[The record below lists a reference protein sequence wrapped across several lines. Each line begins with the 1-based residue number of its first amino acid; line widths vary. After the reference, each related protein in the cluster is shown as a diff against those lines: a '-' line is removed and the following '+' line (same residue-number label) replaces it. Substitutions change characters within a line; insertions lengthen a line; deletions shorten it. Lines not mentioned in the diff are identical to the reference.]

1 MADLA
6 DSIDDLICTFD
17 ANTDYEMDTLAMFLF
32 GWILTALFILWLSK
46 AIYNRFIL
54 KESAIDSTSKTKS
67 LDTVKPLVKTSSS
80 EAKENNSV
88 KQIFSGVSSGKS
100 GGGGGVSSFPQPPLR
115 KRLSQKGKS
124 PVPDLKKSHFYPAP
138 QCTGADNIAVLWV
151 NDVFQ
156 WLYNDL
162 VIVNELFT
170 EWLRSM
176 NEFSKQ
182 ALEEVSIIF
191 SFGSQSVS

>member
-17 ANTDYEMDTLAMFLF
+17 ANIDYEMDTLAMFLF

-54 KESAIDSTSKTKS
+54 KESSSSSSKT
-67 LDTVKPLVKTSSS
+67 DTVKSVVTTTNS
-80 EAKENNSV
+80 ENKQSGV
-88 KQIFSGVSSGKS
+88 KQLFSGKSS
-100 GGGGGVSSFPQPPLR
+100 GGGGGVSGAVGGSLPQAPLR
-115 KRLSQKGKS
+115 KRISRKSSQS
-124 PVPDLKKSHFYPAP
+124 PVPDFKKPLHYYPAP
-138 QCTGADNIAVLWV
+138 QCTGPDNIAVLWV

-162 VIVNELFT
+162 VILNELLT

-182 ALEEVSIIF
+182 TLEEVFFKIF
-191 SFGSQSVS
+191 YCFFL